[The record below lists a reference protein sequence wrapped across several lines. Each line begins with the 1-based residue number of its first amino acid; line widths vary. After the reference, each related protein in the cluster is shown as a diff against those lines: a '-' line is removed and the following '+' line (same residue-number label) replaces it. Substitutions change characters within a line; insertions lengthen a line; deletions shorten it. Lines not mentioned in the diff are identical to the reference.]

1 MKKEFL
7 PFFEDCCKRCRFYK
21 NCRRQRFLQNIKGLI
36 DSIMYEK
43 IKVTVGRDD
52 FDGLNHIY
60 DVSIILGIIKALTY
74 QGLELPVPKDNI
86 KISISERRN
95 LL

>member
-1 MKKEFL
+1 MQNCKPQKALLEIKKV
-7 PFFEDCCKRCRFYK
+7 
-21 NCRRQRFLQNIKGLI
+21 I

-52 FDGLNHIY
+52 FDGLDHIY
-60 DVSIILGIIKALTY
+60 DVNIILGIIKALTY

-95 LL
+95 LS